1 MNNIEDILKAQK
13 CKIDQ
18 IEVPEELEGRL
29 RTAINKDK
37 QFRLRNRA
45 KVYVAAMVMMVTI
58 LLSFNY
64 DVIAFY
70 SKQLLGYDQVMNA
83 SLKELSELGKGQ
95 PVGKSF
101 IFDNGVSLTVDYV
114 MLDENQLLLFYTVKD
129 PSGHVEENDI
139 SSLMSLKAFWG
150 EYHHQNS
157 QGNLNE
163 EKTEIKY
170 LASFEPPNPFE
181 KSLTLRFSQI
191 LQGTQ
196 TPAEISFTLN
206 RNTAMGHTLKE
217 NLNETIKVDQAQI
230 KIESILASPTKTVIN
245 GSIQNIFELAIGQ
258 LSGERL
264 RPTDLTLKLI
274 ANGKEVPVQ
283 GGGMSTD
290 MKGITFHSDYDPLP
304 LELEQLQ
311 VELVKFEADHDVN
324 QRFKL
329 GRTNNSEKQKLNI
342 LGQAV
347 EIDQIETSQGETH
360 ITINSEQSLILSRVY
375 LMIDGQKVPLEET
388 IMDNYDKL
396 QDGTIIHTRMLRF
409 LGAGNELE
417 LDVQRM
423 TYSKSYDEMLEI
435 PIN

>member
-1 MNNIEDILKAQK
+1 MDNIEDILKAQK

-18 IEVPEELEGRL
+18 IEVPEELEERL
-29 RTAINKDK
+29 RTALNKDE
-37 QFRLRNRA
+37 QYRVRNRA
-45 KVYVAAMVMMVTI
+45 KVYVAAMVMMVTL

-83 SLKELSELGKGQ
+83 SLKELSELGRGQ

-150 EYHHQNS
+150 EYDHQNS
-157 QGNLNE
+157 QGIINE

-181 KSLTLRFSQI
+181 KGLTLRFSQI

-217 NLNETIKVDQAQI
+217 TLNETIKVDQAQI

-245 GSIQNIFELAIGQ
+245 GSIQNIFELAIEQ

-304 LELEQLQ
+304 SDLEQLEL
-311 VELVKFEADHDVN
+311 ELVKFGADHDVN
-324 QRFKL
+324 RQFKL
-329 GRTNNSEKQKLNI
+329 GRTNDSEKQKLNI
-342 LGQAV
+342 LGQIV
-347 EIDQIETSQGETH
+347 EIDQIKTSQGETR
-360 ITINSEQSLILSRVY
+360 ITISSEESLILSRVY

-396 QDGTIIHTRMLRF
+396 QNGTIIHTRTLRF

-423 TYSKSYDEMLEI
+423 TYSKSYDEILEI